1 MVRGAGPREF
11 VKFNEKIALG
21 LEEAGAGVEDD
32 SYGNATPTK
41 VANVT
46 PSKVVRSFKKHK
58 QQALR
63 SFVKFDEK
71 VVLKLEEAA
80 AASETSSA
88 PTFRRWIA
96 RVASDPFV
104 KTTRNSPSGLR
115 RPVPAS

>member
-1 MVRGAGPREF
+1 MVRGAGTREF

-32 SYGNATPTK
+32 LYGNATPTK
-41 VANVT
+41 
-46 PSKVVRSFKKHK
+46 
-58 QQALR
+58 ALR

-88 PTFRRWIA
+88 PTFWRWRL
-96 RVASDPFV
+96 RVWL
-104 KTTRNSPSGLR
+104 PSL
-115 RPVPAS
+115 S